1 MVSKCGGY
9 VRPQAEPGGLHL
21 FSNPNDDTGQQNA
34 MSISV
39 VGVVSDSSGLGPA
52 LQCLTLPTGAG

>member
-1 MVSKCGGY
+1 MVLKCGWY
-9 VRPQAEPGGLHL
+9 VRPQAEPGGLYL

-39 VGVVSDSSGLGPA
+39 VGVVSDSSVV
-52 LQCLTLPTGAG
+52 